1 MERLMRNVF
10 LAAPLAAVALAGCAV
25 GPSLAE
31 QMSGYVGRPES
42 VLVAQLGVPDR
53 RIHVGGLTY
62 FAYVHKSFHY
72 QSGSFGYGGFG
83 GFYGPFYGPFYGGG
97 FPAEA
102 YTNECT
108 TTFTLKDKVVQSFA
122 LRGNDC

>member
-1 MERLMRNVF
+1 MRKF
-10 LAAPLAAVALAGCAV
+10 ILAAPFAALALAGCAI

-53 RIHVGGLTY
+53 RIQVGDLTY
-62 FAYVHKSFHY
+62 FAYVHRSVQFD
-72 QSGSFGYGGFG
+72 SGSFGYGP
-83 GFYGPFYGPFYGGG
+83 FYGPAFGGYYGPFYGGG
-97 FPAEA
+97 FPAQT
-102 YTNECT
+102 YTTECT
-108 TTFTLKDKVVQSFA
+108 TTFALKDQVVQSFT

>member
-1 MERLMRNVF
+1 MRKLI
-10 LAAPLAAVALAGCAV
+10 LATPLAAVALAGCAV
-25 GPSLAE
+25 GPSLSE
-31 QMSGYVGRPES
+31 QMSSFVGRPES

-62 FAYVHKSFHY
+62 FAYEHRSFHY
-72 QSGSFGYGGFG
+72 ESGSFGYGPFYGPGFG
-83 GFYGPFYGPFYGGG
+83 GFYGPFYGGG

-108 TTFTLKDKVVQSFA
+108 TTFALKNKIVQSFT